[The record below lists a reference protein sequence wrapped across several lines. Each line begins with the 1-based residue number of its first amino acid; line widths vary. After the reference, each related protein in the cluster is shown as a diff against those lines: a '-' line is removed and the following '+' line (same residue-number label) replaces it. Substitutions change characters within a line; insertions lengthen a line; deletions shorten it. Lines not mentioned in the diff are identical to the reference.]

1 MSNKLIKIL
10 LVFLIILVLFAIN
23 VLDLNAYLTF
33 DYLKSSKGQI
43 LEFYSQNQVLALVAY
58 FLIYI
63 FVTALS
69 IPGAA
74 VLTLA
79 GGAVFGFFLGTLVV
93 SFASTIGASLAFL
106 ISRFVLQDYVQSTFS
121 SKIKVI
127 NRGIEKQGALY
138 LLTLRLVPIIPF
150 FVINLALGLTRMK
163 LTTFFVVSQLG
174 MLLGTMVY
182 VNAGT
187 QLGQLNSLTGIM
199 SPGLIFSFMLLG
211 IFPLLA
217 KRLITWLEARRIY
230 AKYQKPKHFGYN
242 VIVIGAGAGG
252 LVSSYI
258 AAAVKAKVALIE
270 KGAMGGDC
278 LNTGCVPS
286 KAILK
291 SANVIA
297 LAKKANA
304 YGLDAI
310 DISYDFSNVMK
321 RVRRV
326 IKTIEPH
333 DSVERYEGLGVE
345 CINGHALIKS
355 PNVVEVNGQTLT
367 SKAIII
373 ATGASPVIPKIK
385 GLENVRYKT
394 SETIWD
400 LNELPKSL
408 LVMGGGPIGVELAQ
422 AFSRLGSKVTVV
434 EMNTQI
440 LSREDQSV
448 ANLVKKSLE
457 ADGVQVLTGYKGIEF
472 KGSHDE
478 QSLRCESE
486 QGIQD
491 IPFDLVLLAMG
502 RRPNVKGFGLE
513 ELGVSISAQGAIE
526 VDSFL
531 RTNIPNIYVCGDV
544 LGAYQFTHVA
554 AHEAWYASVNALFSP
569 FKSFQVDYSVLPVV
583 TYCDPEVARVGL
595 NEKEA
600 MEQGVPYEVTTYE
613 IDDLDR
619 AIADE
624 EARGFV
630 KVLTPPGKDQILGV
644 TIAGARAGDLIA
656 EFVLA
661 MKYKLGLNKIL
672 ATIHAYPTFSEANKY
687 AAGQWKRS
695 HAPKSLLNW
704 VAKFHA
710 IRRS

>member
-1 MSNKLIKIL
+1 MANRVGKIL
-10 LVFLIILVLFAIN
+10 LVFFIILVFALIYRFN
-23 VLDLNAYLTF
+23 LASYLTF
-33 DYLKSSKGQI
+33 DYLKSSKDTI
-43 LEFYSQNQVLALVAY
+43 IDFYSQNLAISLTFYVLL
-58 FLIYI
+58 YI
-63 FVTALS
+63 IVTALS

-79 GGAVFGFFLGTLVV
+79 GGAVFGFLLGTIVV

-106 ISRFVLQDYVQSTFS
+106 ISRFILRDYVQKTFA

-127 NRGIEKQGALY
+127 NLGIEKQGALY
-138 LLTLRLVPIIPF
+138 LFMLRLVPVVPF
-150 FVINLALGLTRMK
+150 FVINLAMGLTKMK
-163 LTTFFVVSQLG
+163 LITFFVVSQVG

-182 VNAGT
+182 INAGT
-187 QLGQLNSLTGIM
+187 QLGQLESLAGIM
-199 SPGLIFSFMLLG
+199 SADLIFSFVLLG
-211 IFPLLA
+211 VFPFIA
-217 KRLITWLEARRIY
+217 KRIITWIEARKVY
-230 AKYQKPKHFGYN
+230 AKYKKPKCFDYN

-291 SANVIA
+291 SAHIVA
-297 LAKKANA
+297 LAKKAKA
-304 YGLDAI
+304 YGLNAI
-310 DISYDFSNVMK
+310 DISYDFSNIMK
-321 RVRRV
+321 RVKRV

-333 DSVERYEGLGVE
+333 DSVKRYEGLGVE
-345 CINGHALIKS
+345 CINGHAHIKS
-355 PNVVEVNGQTLT
+355 PYAVEVNGQTLT

-400 LNELPKSL
+400 LEELPERL

-434 EMNTQI
+434 EKNTQI

-448 ANLVKKSLE
+448 ADLVKKSLE
-457 ADGVQVLTGYKGIEF
+457 ADGVEVLTGYKGVEF
-472 KGSHDE
+472 KGSHE
-478 QSLRCESE
+478 AQSVYCESE
-486 QGIQD
+486 KGIKD

-502 RRPNVKGFGLE
+502 RRPNVEGFGLE
-513 ELGVSISAQGAIE
+513 ELGVSISPQGAID

-569 FKSFQVDYSVLPVV
+569 FKDFQVDYSIIPAV
-583 TYCDPEVARVGL
+583 TYCEPEVARVGL

-600 MEQGVPYEVTTYE
+600 IDQGIPYEVTTYE

-630 KVLTPPGKDQILGV
+630 KVLTPPGKDRILGV
-644 TIAGARAGDLIA
+644 TIVGARAGELIA

-672 ATIHAYPTFSEANKY
+672 STIHAYPTFSEANKY

-695 HAPKSLLNW
+695 HAPKTVLEW
-704 VAKFHA
+704 IAKFHA
-710 IRRS
+710 IRRG

>member
-230 AKYQKPKHFGYN
+230 AKYQKPKHFDYN

>member
-1 MSNKLIKIL
+1 VLLIA
-10 LVFLIILVLFAIN
+10 LVLILIN
-23 VLDLNAYLTF
+23 VSDVGSYLTF

-43 LEFYSQNQVLALVAY
+43 LEFYSQNQVLTLLAY
-58 FLIYI
+58 FFIYI
-63 FVTALS
+63 AVTALS

-79 GGAVFGFFLGTLVV
+79 GGAVFGFLVGTLVV

-106 ISRFVLQDYVQSTFS
+106 ISRFLLQDYVQHSFS

-138 LLTLRLVPIIPF
+138 LLTLRLVPIVPF
-150 FVINLALGLTRMK
+150 FVINLAMGLTKMK
-163 LTTFFVVSQLG
+163 LVTFFVVSQVG

-187 QLGQLNSLTGIM
+187 QLGQLNSLSGIM

-211 IFPLLA
+211 VFPLLA
-217 KRLITWLEARRIY
+217 KRITTWIDTRRIY
-230 AKYQKPKHFGYN
+230 TNYQKPSRFDYN

-270 KGAMGGDC
+270 KSAMGGDC

-291 SANVIA
+291 SANVVA
-297 LAKKANA
+297 LAKKAND

-310 DISYDFSNVMK
+310 DISFDFSKVMK
-321 RVRRV
+321 RVKRV

-333 DSVERYEGLGVE
+333 DSVERYERLGVD
-345 CINGHALIKS
+345 CIHGNAVIKS
-355 PNVVEVNGQTLT
+355 PYSVEVNGQTLT

-373 ATGASPVIPKIK
+373 ATGASPVVPNIK
-385 GLENVRYKT
+385 GLEDVHYRT

-400 LNELPKSL
+400 LNEMPKRL

-422 AFSRLGSKVTVV
+422 AFSRLGSTVTIV

-440 LSREDQSV
+440 LSKEDQRV
-448 ANLVKKSLE
+448 AELVKDSLE
-457 ADGVQVLTGYKGIEF
+457 SDGVEVLTGYKGIEF
-472 KGSHDE
+472 KSSHE
-478 QSLRCESE
+478 AQFLSCESE
-486 QGIQD
+486 HGMKD

-513 ELGVSISAQGAIE
+513 ELGVSISAQGAID

-569 FKSFQVDYSVLPVV
+569 FKSFQVDYSIIPAV

-600 MEQGVPYEVTTYE
+600 IELGVLYEVTTYE

-644 TIAGARAGDLIA
+644 TIVGSRAGDLMA

-672 ATIHAYPTFSEANKY
+672 STIHAYPTFSEANKY

-695 HAPKSLLNW
+695 HAPKTLLNW
-704 VAKFHA
+704 VEKFHST
-710 IRRS
+710 RRG